1 VNRWTKILCLTVLAT
16 GCAERPADGVAES
29 PPPAVRVAVV
39 TPAALGNAVRAIG
52 MLAPKDEA
60 RLAFKTGGVIEAIRV
75 EAGET
80 VRAGQ
85 LLAWLRQTEVEA
97 AVRHASEV
105 AAKAQRDLER
115 GRALYADGVTTEEQ
129 VQDLNTAAS
138 VADAALESARFNAR
152 FARIEAP
159 ADGIVL
165 RRLADPD
172 ELVASGQPVLVVG
185 GTRRGWV
192 VKAALADRDIVKVH
206 VGDRAGIEL
215 DAFPG
220 RRHTATVA
228 TVGSAADPLTGTFEI
243 ELLLDGDEPRF
254 AQGMVAR
261 VTLVAA
267 DAKLVPAVPVG
278 AIIEADDRRAFVYV
292 HDRGAGT
299 VRRTAI
305 GIGRFVGG
313 QVEITSGVAV
323 GDPVVIDGAAFL
335 HDGARVR
342 VQP

>member
-1 VNRWTKILCLTVLAT
+1 MKCRTTMLCLALLAT
-16 GCAERPADGVAES
+16 ACAQRS
-29 PPPAVRVAVV
+29 PGGGEDASPVAVRVAPVA
-39 TPAALGNAVRAIG
+39 PAALGDAVRAIG
-52 MLAPKDEA
+52 TLAPKDEA
-60 RLAFKTGGVIEAIRV
+60 RLAFKTGGVIEGIRV
-75 EAGET
+75 EAGEA

-85 LLAWLRQTEVEA
+85 LLAWLRQTEVEST
-97 AVRHASEV
+97 VRQASEA
-105 AAKAQRDLER
+105 AAKARRDLER
-115 GRALYADGVTTEEQ
+115 GRALFADGVATEEQ
-129 VQDLNTAAS
+129 LQDLTTAAS
-138 VADAALESARFNAR
+138 MADAALQAARFNAR

-172 ELVASGQPVLVVG
+172 ELVAAGQPVLVVG

-192 VKAALADRDIVKVH
+192 VRAALADRDVVKVH
-206 VGDRAGIEL
+206 VGDRAAIEL

-228 TVGSAADPLTGTFEI
+228 TVGSAADPMTGTFEI

-267 DAKLVPAVPVG
+267 DVRLVPAVPVS
-278 AIIEADDRRAFVYV
+278 ALIEADDRRAHVYV
-292 HDRGAGT
+292 LDRRTGV
-299 VRRTAI
+299 VRRTAV
-305 GIGRFVGG
+305 GIGRFVDE
-313 QVEITSGVAV
+313 QVEITSGIAA

-335 HDGARVR
+335 EDGARVR